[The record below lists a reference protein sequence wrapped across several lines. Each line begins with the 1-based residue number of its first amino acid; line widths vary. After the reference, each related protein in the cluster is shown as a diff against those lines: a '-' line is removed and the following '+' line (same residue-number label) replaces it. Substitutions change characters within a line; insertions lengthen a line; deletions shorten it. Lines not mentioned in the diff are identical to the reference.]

1 MSDGSMLKITI
12 AKWYTPKDKNID
24 HDGITPDILIPIF
37 ERDFA
42 SRYDRQ
48 LEYTKEIID
57 TLLSSNMTYD
67 ALITE
72 IKSKDFTK

>member
-1 MSDGSMLKITI
+1 MSDGSMMKITI

-37 ERDFA
+37 ERDFTA
-42 SRYDRQ
+42 RYDRQ

-57 TLLSSNMTYD
+57 RLLSSNINHDT
-67 ALITE
+67 LIE
-72 IKSKDFTK
+72 EMKSKDFTK